1 MLYAIDVAGHS
12 AETMIRDFW
21 REFPG
26 EAEGREYAD
35 ELVQGLIANLGEAD
49 THIRAASNNWRLER
63 MTGVDRNILRLG
75 TWELLKRPEVPRAV
89 IIDEAVEM
97 AKRYGN
103 EGSGAFVNGVLERIA
118 NDSFRR
124 DEAPKEEPR

>member
-1 MLYAIDVAGHS
+1 MLYAIEAAGHS
-12 AETMIRDFW
+12 ADTMIRDFW

-35 ELVQGLIANLGEAD
+35 EVVRGLSADLSEAD
-49 THIRAASNNWRLER
+49 RHIRAASQNWRLER
-63 MTGVDRNILRLG
+63 MTAVDRNILRLG
-75 TWELLKRPEVPRAV
+75 TWELLYKPDVPRAV

-124 DEAPKEEPR
+124 DEPPKEEPR